1 MARPHCQ
8 STPTQCGHK
17 REKLCRARAGCYPE
31 DYMAYPNPFRTLVL
45 DDVGGSVHAAIQQLP
60 VSSLPAGDVLV
71 EVAYSSL
78 NYKDALAVTNR
89 GKIVRRFPM
98 VPGIDFSGLVAES
111 RSSRFKPGDPV
122 VLTGWGVGEQ
132 HWGGFAQLAR
142 VKSDWLLPLP
152 EGLTLKNA
160 MGIGTAGLTAMF
172 CVMALEDH
180 GVRPDRGEVLVTGAT
195 GGVGCVAVMLL
206 AKLGYRVAASTGKTD
221 AHELLES
228 LGVQE
233 IIDRHELAARTDKP
247 LESGRWAGAIDS
259 VGGETL
265 ASLLRQ
271 MQRDGCVTAIGLA
284 GGAELHTTVYPFI
297 LRGVSLI
304 GVSSGGASLD
314 RRRTAWKRL
323 AHELPL
329 ETLERITRTARLDDL
344 PALCGQMI
352 NGKTRG
358 RVVIDVNA

>member
-1 MARPHCQ
+1 MTH
-8 STPTQCGHK
+8 
-17 REKLCRARAGCYPE
+17 
-31 DYMAYPNPFRTLVL
+31 PNPFRALVL
-45 DDVGGSVHAAIQQLP
+45 DDAGGSIHADMRQLP
-60 VSSLPAGDVLV
+60 VSSLPEGDVLV
-71 EVAYSSL
+71 SVAYWSV

-98 VPGIDFSGLVAES
+98 VPGIDFSGVVAES
-111 RSSRFKPGDPV
+111 GSTRFTPGDPV
-122 VLTGWGVGEQ
+122 VLTGWGVGEK

-142 VKSDWLLPLP
+142 VKSDWLMPLP
-152 EGLTLKNA
+152 DGLSLKNA

-180 GVRPDRGEVLVTGAT
+180 GIRPDKGEVLVTGAT

-206 AKLGYRVAASTGKTD
+206 AKLGYRVAASTGKAD
-221 AHELLES
+221 AHDLLKS
-228 LGVQE
+228 LGAQE
-233 IIDRHELAARTDKP
+233 VIDRHRLAARTDRP
-247 LESGRWAGAIDS
+247 LESERWAGAIDS

-271 MQRDGCVTAIGLA
+271 MQRDGCVAAIGLA

-297 LRGVSLI
+297 LRAVSLV
-304 GVSSGGASLD
+304 GVSSGSAPMD
-314 RRRTAWKRL
+314 RRHAAWKRL

-329 ETLERITRTARLDDL
+329 ETLDRITRTARLDDL

-352 NGKTRG
+352 EGKTRG
-358 RVVIDVNA
+358 RVVIDVSA